1 LAWKIK
7 FIPKTEKQLRKI
19 PAQDVKKIFDF
30 LKKQVA
36 KDPRAIGKP
45 LKGELRE
52 FWRYR
57 VGNYRI
63 LAKIKDNQLI
73 VLIVKVGHRKDVY
86 R

>member
-1 LAWKIK
+1 LTWQIE
-7 FIPKTEKQLRKI
+7 FIPKIEKQLRKI
-19 PAQDVKKIFDF
+19 PAQDVQKIFDF
-30 LKKQVA
+30 LKKQVV
-36 KDPRAIGKP
+36 KNPRAIGKS
-45 LKGELRE
+45 LKGQLRE

-57 VGNYRI
+57 AGNYRI